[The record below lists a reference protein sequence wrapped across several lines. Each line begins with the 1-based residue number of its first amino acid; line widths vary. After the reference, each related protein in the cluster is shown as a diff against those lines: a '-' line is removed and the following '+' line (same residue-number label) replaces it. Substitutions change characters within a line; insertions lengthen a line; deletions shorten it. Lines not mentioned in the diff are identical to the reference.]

1 MMNGG
6 VRKSIQVL
14 VHWAMECLAKYA
26 AVMEMDAPK
35 EHVVEHNMLWTPP
48 RVGCFKIN
56 VDGATF
62 AKKKYQS
69 RSAH

>member
-6 VRKSIQVL
+6 VRKSRQVL
-14 VHWAMECLAKYA
+14 VHYA